1 MQFNSLIRAIIRF
14 RSRRGDVRLFISDN
28 FQTFKSSDLELY
40 LTLHNIKWKF
50 ILGASPW
57 WGGFYERMVKVVKT
71 SLNKVMR
78 KSKLSYKKLET
89 VLIQIESIVNSR
101 SLTFTATEEVCEPL
115 TPSHLRYGKRLIS
128 AINNEYIDDT
138 IYRQLITNI

>member
-1 MQFNSLIRAIIRF
+1 
-14 RSRRGDVRLFISDN
+14 
-28 FQTFKSSDLELY
+28 
-40 LTLHNIKWKF
+40 
-50 ILGASPW
+50 
-57 WGGFYERMVKVVKT
+57 MVKVVET
-71 SLNKVMR
+71 SLNKVIR

-115 TPSHLRYGKRLIS
+115 TPSHLTYGKRLIS

-138 IYRQLITNI
+138 TFDISSEQCSNCVNYIQNLLDHYWSRFRKEYLQELPNNNGTINESLKQMKVC